1 MTMQETTRLLSLLK
15 TAYPAF
21 GKGAH
26 PANLEAL
33 WHATLADVPYAQAQK
48 GFVKLVQSCKF
59 TPTVADLLENINKIS
74 ASEEGYIAKV
84 RYKVPRRTL

>member
-21 GKGAH
+21 GKGAST
-26 PANLEAL
+26 ANLEAL

-59 TPTVADLLENINKIS
+59 TPTVADLLEQISKIS
-74 ASEEGYIAKV
+74 ASEQDYIAKV